1 MRYGHENSFSLNT
14 ILIYTIHMFNR
25 PGIRPEPFAE
35 MDLSLASPAPDHA
48 TNTSASAA
56 FRSMLIETFQQM
68 MYVSGETAEPSVETT
83 SIIEDIVRQQVIELV
98 GIIPLPCTAVT
109 CADDET

>member
-1 MRYGHENSFSLNT
+1 MLYANGHESPFSLNA

-25 PGIRPEPFAE
+25 LGMRPEPFAE

-98 GIIPLPCTAVT
+98 GIMSAMYCGNR
-109 CADDET
+109 C